1 MNRHPHYFAPKPLLP
16 RLVRWCYSLL
26 FVAICLIGAYYVL
39 FYAPSVRESGSL
51 APTAVQVVPQ
61 QDAGQTV
68 YITERQQL
76 LLNVYGAAFAVSLL
90 VWLMIGVL
98 LEVKLKI
105 HIFKGVP
112 APLPRESK
120 HSPPTPF
127 SSN

>member
-1 MNRHPHYFAPKPLLP
+1 MNHRPHYLTPKTLLP
-16 RLVRWCYSLL
+16 RLVRWGYILL

-39 FYAPSVRESGSL
+39 AYAPSVRESGSL
-51 APTAVQVVPQ
+51 VPTALQVVPQ
-61 QDAGQTV
+61 HDAGQIV

-76 LLNVYGAAFAVSLL
+76 LLNAYGAAFAVSLL
-90 VWLMIGVL
+90 VWLMTGIL

-112 APLPRESK
+112 APLPREPK